1 MPSKR
6 KVAKQR
12 KLLVMKTIK
21 EIKKYKIPFDYKYGG
36 GYFVFTFDSDEFNLH
51 ITFRELPMMKFGIW
65 KVHGYGDR
73 KWYYF
78 AECLPYIDKFK
89 PSCSTFKWDNLESM
103 MEWVSECIKTPRFY
117 ISELESK
124 YCKESEYHPHNF
136 LDILRD
142 HADDLYRDS
151 HHGFDQDEYETHL
164 KAFNKL
170 ISETNSRDY
179 DIFWRKSD
187 GYKNL
192 YDVWYYVAEWVTD
205 EQLEEFERKLRD
217 CKCFL
222 LEWRPLPL
230 HFFKHKN
237 QYRWKIHSGNKCLY
251 FNQKKHYKTFNRP
264 DKS

>member
-6 KVAKQR
+6 KIAKQR

-36 GYFVFTFDSDEFNLH
+36 GYFVFSFDGDEFNLH
-51 ITFRELPMMKFGIW
+51 VTFRELPMMKFGIW
-65 KVHGYGDR
+65 KVNGYGD
-73 KWYYF
+73 KPNYYF

-89 PSCSTFKWDNLESM
+89 PSRCEFGWDSLESM
-103 MEWVSECIKTPRFY
+103 MEWVSKCIKEPKFY
-117 ISELESK
+117 ISELERT
-124 YCKESEYHPHNF
+124 YDESF
-136 LDILRD
+136 IQILKD

-187 GYKNL
+187 GYKSL
-192 YDVWYYVAEWVTD
+192 YDVWYYVASWVTD

-222 LEWRPLPL
+222 FEWRPLPL

-237 QYRWKIHSGNKCLY
+237 QYRWKIHPGNKCLY
-251 FNQKKHYKTFNRP
+251 FNQKKHYKEFNHP
-264 DKS
+264 DKL